1 MTLPAWGP
9 LPVQEQKTR
18 SGMMIST
25 TIETNEC
32 SFSYL
37 RGMRRLPFIIL
48 AFLSLMVS
56 CSRGDRELAAGFL
69 LADSLMEANPDS
81 GLAYLQGLKG
91 QAEKSSKADR
101 YRYQL
106 LLAKAMNKAYA
117 PFTSDS
123 VMKDVA
129 QYYDRHGSPN
139 ERMMAHYLLGCV
151 YRDLDSLPQA
161 LLQYE
166 EAISQADTIS
176 EDCDFKTLGRIYGQ
190 AAEAY
195 YESYMPQN
203 TLEASWNHIRYGL
216 RAKDSVG
223 VISGYDF
230 IADAYSLMGKEDSEI
245 YYHEKASRLY
255 EKHQMLEEAAMSLG
269 ALIETYTKRKDLKN
283 ASRCLHRYERESGLF
298 DGKGNIVPGR
308 EIFYYGKGLYFLN
321 TGAIDSATFY
331 FRKLKNKKQ
340 STFNERRAAVIGLYQ
355 TYQKLGMTDSVAHY
369 ASLKADYAND
379 ILNKNMKTSTSRV
392 SASYKQQQLTTKVKE
407 KESETKN
414 AEHVGYFLIV
424 LALVAIYLVSI
435 KIRKEKKGAK
445 QKEAQYEQE
454 KNSLTNKQRK
464 LQALLVEHEE
474 KSQQIF
480 AQKQEQI
487 NQLLSR
493 VEAISGPAD
502 MAEVERRIRH
512 AAITEKFRQL
522 CHGNQRPSVDDWHE
536 LREMMNK
543 ELPNFYQTV
552 NARTA
557 LQLDEYDICVLVRLR
572 FKPKEIAF
580 LANINSGY
588 VSVIRKRLLL
598 KVFGETGS
606 ASDFDREIQKIYR

>member
-1 MTLPAWGP
+1 
-9 LPVQEQKTR
+9 
-18 SGMMIST
+18 
-25 TIETNEC
+25 
-32 SFSYL
+32 
-37 RGMRRLPFIIL
+37 MRRLLLLVMVFPL
-48 AFLSLMVS
+48 LMVS
-56 CSRGDRELAAGFL
+56 CSRGGKELAAKL
-69 LADSLMEANPDS
+69 HLADSLIEAEPDS
-81 GLAYLQGLKG
+81 GVALLMSLKEE
-91 QAEKSSKADR
+91 AVDASKANR

-106 LLAKAMNKAYA
+106 LLAKAMNKTYR
-117 PFTSDS
+117 PITTDS
-123 VMKDVA
+123 LLREA
-129 QYYDRHGSPN
+129 ASYYDDHGSAN
-139 ERMMAHYLLGCV
+139 QKMMAHYLLGCA
-151 YRDLDSLPQA
+151 YRDMGDLPQA

-166 EAISQADTIS
+166 EAIAKADTAS

-203 TLEASWNHIRYGL
+203 TLEASWNYIRYGL

-245 YYHEKASRLY
+245 CYHEKASRLY

-321 TGAIDSATFY
+321 TGAIDSAMFY
-331 FRKLKNKKQ
+331 FMKLKNKKH
-340 STFNERRAAVIGLYQ
+340 STFNERYAAAIGLSQVYHKLGIFDSA
-355 TYQKLGMTDSVAHY
+355 YYYANLECGYSNRIINNMMEISCSRIKASSDMQKLSRE
-369 ASLKADYAND
+369 AD
-379 ILNKNMKTSTSRV
+379 
-392 SASYKQQQLTTKVKE
+392 E
-407 KESETKN
+407 KELEAERMRMYLLLFAAFIVVVVSLVFFVMRRKKERIRQRYDQYERDN
-414 AEHVGYFLIV
+414 A
-424 LALVAIYLVSI
+424 ALVQAQEELRMLLAES
-435 KIRKEKKGAK
+435 EEEK
-445 QKEAQYEQE
+445 QK
-454 KNSLTNKQRK
+454 
-464 LQALLVEHEE
+464 LV
-474 KSQQIF
+474 K
-480 AQKQEQI
+480 QKQGQI
-487 NQLLSR
+487 NLLLSR

-522 CHGNQRPSVDDWHE
+522 CHGNQKPSVDDWHE
-536 LREMMNK
+536 LRDMMNK

>member
-1 MTLPAWGP
+1 
-9 LPVQEQKTR
+9 
-18 SGMMIST
+18 
-25 TIETNEC
+25 
-32 SFSYL
+32 
-37 RGMRRLPFIIL
+37 MRRLLLL
-48 AFLSLMVS
+48 AMLFPLLMVS
-56 CSRGDRELAAGFL
+56 CSRGGKELAAKL
-69 LADSLMEANPDS
+69 HLADSLIEAEPDS
-81 GLAYLQGLKG
+81 GVALLVSLRE
-91 QAEKSSKADR
+91 QAEDASKANR

-106 LLAKAMNKAYA
+106 LLAKAMNKAYV

-166 EAISQADTIS
+166 EAISQADTTS

-195 YESYMPQN
+195 YDSYMPQN
-203 TLEASWNHIRYGL
+203 TLEASWNYIRYGL

-321 TGAIDSATFY
+321 TGAIDSAMFY
-331 FRKLKNKKQ
+331 FMKLKNKKH
-340 STFNERRAAVIGLYQ
+340 STFNERYAAAIGLSQVYHKLGIFDSA
-355 TYQKLGMTDSVAHY
+355 YYYANLECGYSNRIINNMMEISCSRIKASSDMQKLSRE
-369 ASLKADYAND
+369 AD
-379 ILNKNMKTSTSRV
+379 
-392 SASYKQQQLTTKVKE
+392 E
-407 KESETKN
+407 KELEAERMRMYLLLFAAFIVVVVSLVFFVMRRKKERIRQRYDQYERDN
-414 AEHVGYFLIV
+414 A
-424 LALVAIYLVSI
+424 ALVQAQEELRMLLAES
-435 KIRKEKKGAK
+435 EEEK
-445 QKEAQYEQE
+445 QK
-454 KNSLTNKQRK
+454 
-464 LQALLVEHEE
+464 LV
-474 KSQQIF
+474 K
-480 AQKQEQI
+480 QKQGQI
-487 NQLLSR
+487 NLLLSR

-522 CHGNQRPSVDDWHE
+522 CHGNQKPSVDDWHE
-536 LREMMNK
+536 LRDMMNK

>member
-1 MTLPAWGP
+1 MRCLLLFAMLFP
-9 LPVQEQKTR
+9 L
-18 SGMMIST
+18 
-25 TIETNEC
+25 
-32 SFSYL
+32 
-37 RGMRRLPFIIL
+37 
-48 AFLSLMVS
+48 LMVS
-56 CSRGDRELAAGFL
+56 CSRGGKELAAKL
-69 LADSLMEANPDS
+69 HLADSLIEAEPDS
-81 GLAYLQGLKG
+81 GAALLMSLEEEAAY
-91 QAEKSSKADR
+91 ASRANR

-106 LLAKAMNKAYA
+106 LQAKAMNKTYR
-117 PFTSDS
+117 PITTDS
-123 VMKDVA
+123 VMRKVA
-129 QYYDRHGSPN
+129 DYYDDHGSAN
-139 ERMMAHYLLGCV
+139 DRMEAHYLLGCA
-151 YRDLDSLPQA
+151 YRDMGDLPQA

-166 EAISQADTIS
+166 EAVAKADTAS

-203 TLEASWNHIRYGL
+203 TLEASWNYIRYGL

-245 YYHEKASRLY
+245 CYHEKASRLY

-321 TGAIDSATFY
+321 TGAIDSAMFY
-331 FRKLKNKKQ
+331 FMKLKNKKH
-340 STFNERRAAVIGLYQ
+340 STFNERYAAAIGLSQVYHKLGIFDSA
-355 TYQKLGMTDSVAHY
+355 YYYANLECGYSNRIINNMMEISCSRIKASSDMQKLSRE
-369 ASLKADYAND
+369 AD
-379 ILNKNMKTSTSRV
+379 
-392 SASYKQQQLTTKVKE
+392 E
-407 KESETKN
+407 KELEAERMRMYLLLFAAFIVVVVSLVFFVMRRKKERIRQRYDQYERDN
-414 AEHVGYFLIV
+414 A
-424 LALVAIYLVSI
+424 ALVQAQEELRMLLAES
-435 KIRKEKKGAK
+435 EEEK
-445 QKEAQYEQE
+445 QK
-454 KNSLTNKQRK
+454 
-464 LQALLVEHEE
+464 LV
-474 KSQQIF
+474 K
-480 AQKQEQI
+480 QKQGQI
-487 NQLLSR
+487 NLLLSR

-512 AAITEKFRQL
+512 AAVTEKFRQL
-522 CHGNQRPSVDDWHE
+522 CHGNQKPSVDDWHD
-536 LREMMNK
+536 LRDMMNK

>member
-1 MTLPAWGP
+1 
-9 LPVQEQKTR
+9 
-18 SGMMIST
+18 
-25 TIETNEC
+25 
-32 SFSYL
+32 
-37 RGMRRLPFIIL
+37 MRRLLLLVMVFPL
-48 AFLSLMVS
+48 LMVS
-56 CSRGDRELAAGFL
+56 CSREGKELAAKL
-69 LADSLMEANPDS
+69 HLADSLIEAEPDS
-81 GLAYLQGLKG
+81 GVTLLVSLEEE
-91 QAEKSSKADR
+91 AEDASKANR

-106 LLAKAMNKAYA
+106 LLAKAKNQAYV
-117 PFTSDS
+117 PITTDS
-123 VMKDVA
+123 ILREVA
-129 QYYDRHGSPN
+129 GYYDDHGSAN
-139 ERMMAHYLLGCV
+139 QKMMAHYLLGCA
-151 YRDLDSLPQA
+151 YRDMGDLPQA

-166 EAISQADTIS
+166 EAVAKADTAS

-203 TLEASWNHIRYGL
+203 TLEASWNYIRYGL

-321 TGAIDSATFY
+321 TGAIDSAMFY
-331 FRKLKNKKQ
+331 FMKLKNKKH
-340 STFNERRAAVIGLYQ
+340 STFNERYAAAIGLSQVYHKLGIFDSA
-355 TYQKLGMTDSVAHY
+355 YYYANLECGYSNRIINNMMEISCSRIKASSDMQKLSRE
-369 ASLKADYAND
+369 AD
-379 ILNKNMKTSTSRV
+379 
-392 SASYKQQQLTTKVKE
+392 E
-407 KESETKN
+407 KELEAERMRMYLLLFAAFIVVVVSLVFFVMRRKKERIRQRYDQYERDN
-414 AEHVGYFLIV
+414 A
-424 LALVAIYLVSI
+424 ALVQAQEELRMLLAES
-435 KIRKEKKGAK
+435 EEEK
-445 QKEAQYEQE
+445 QK
-454 KNSLTNKQRK
+454 
-464 LQALLVEHEE
+464 LV
-474 KSQQIF
+474 K
-480 AQKQEQI
+480 QKQGQI
-487 NQLLSR
+487 NLLLSR

-522 CHGNQRPSVDDWHE
+522 CHGNQKPSVDDWHE
-536 LREMMNK
+536 LRDMMNK

>member
-1 MTLPAWGP
+1 MVFP
-9 LPVQEQKTR
+9 L
-18 SGMMIST
+18 
-25 TIETNEC
+25 
-32 SFSYL
+32 
-37 RGMRRLPFIIL
+37 
-48 AFLSLMVS
+48 LMVS
-56 CSRGDRELAAGFL
+56 CSRGGKELAAKL
-69 LADSLMEANPDS
+69 HLADSLIEAEPDS
-81 GLAYLQGLKG
+81 GVALLVSLEEE
-91 QAEKSSKADR
+91 AEDASKANR

-106 LLAKAMNKAYA
+106 LLAKAKNQAYV

-151 YRDLDSLPQA
+151 YRDLDSLPHA

-166 EAISQADTIS
+166 EAISQADTTS

-203 TLEASWNHIRYGL
+203 TLEASWNYIRYGL

-255 EKHQMLEEAAMSLG
+255 EKYQMLEEAAMSLG
-269 ALIETYTKRKDLKN
+269 TLIETYTKRKDLKN

-321 TGAIDSATFY
+321 TGAIDSAMFY
-331 FRKLKNKKQ
+331 FMKLKNKKH
-340 STFNERRAAVIGLYQ
+340 STFNERYAAAIGLSQVYHKLGIFDSA
-355 TYQKLGMTDSVAHY
+355 YYYANLECGYSNRIINNMMEISCSRIKASSDMQKLSRE
-369 ASLKADYAND
+369 AD
-379 ILNKNMKTSTSRV
+379 
-392 SASYKQQQLTTKVKE
+392 E
-407 KESETKN
+407 KELEAERMRMYLLLFAAFIVVVVSLVFFVMRRKKERIRQRYDQYERDN
-414 AEHVGYFLIV
+414 A
-424 LALVAIYLVSI
+424 ALVQAQEELRMLLAES
-435 KIRKEKKGAK
+435 EEEK
-445 QKEAQYEQE
+445 QK
-454 KNSLTNKQRK
+454 
-464 LQALLVEHEE
+464 LV
-474 KSQQIF
+474 K
-480 AQKQEQI
+480 QKQGQI
-487 NQLLSR
+487 NLLLSR

-522 CHGNQRPSVDDWHE
+522 CHGNQKPSVDDWHE
-536 LREMMNK
+536 LRDMMNK

>member
-1 MTLPAWGP
+1 
-9 LPVQEQKTR
+9 
-18 SGMMIST
+18 
-25 TIETNEC
+25 
-32 SFSYL
+32 
-37 RGMRRLPFIIL
+37 MRRLLLFVMVFPL
-48 AFLSLMVS
+48 LMVS
-56 CSRGDRELAAGFL
+56 CSREGKELAAKL
-69 LADSLMEANPDS
+69 HLADSLIEAEPDS
-81 GLAYLQGLKG
+81 GVALLVSLEEE
-91 QAEKSSKADR
+91 AEDASKANR

-106 LLAKAMNKAYA
+106 LLAKAKNQAYV
-117 PFTSDS
+117 PITTDS
-123 VMKDVA
+123 ILREVA
-129 QYYDRHGSPN
+129 GYYDDHGSAN
-139 ERMMAHYLLGCV
+139 QKMMAHYLLGCA
-151 YRDLDSLPQA
+151 YRDMGDLPQA

-166 EAISQADTIS
+166 EAVAKADTAS

-203 TLEASWNHIRYGL
+203 TLEASWNYIRYGL

-245 YYHEKASRLY
+245 CYHEKASRLY

-321 TGAIDSATFY
+321 TGAIDSAMFY
-331 FRKLKNKKQ
+331 FMKLKNKKH
-340 STFNERRAAVIGLYQ
+340 STFNERYAAAIGLSQVYHKLGIFDSA
-355 TYQKLGMTDSVAHY
+355 YYYANLECGYSNRIINNMMEISCSRIKASSDMQKLSRE
-369 ASLKADYAND
+369 AD
-379 ILNKNMKTSTSRV
+379 
-392 SASYKQQQLTTKVKE
+392 E
-407 KESETKN
+407 KELEAERMRMYLLLFAAFIVVVVSLVFFVMRRKKERIRQRYDQYERDN
-414 AEHVGYFLIV
+414 A
-424 LALVAIYLVSI
+424 ALVQAQEELRMLLAES
-435 KIRKEKKGAK
+435 EEEK
-445 QKEAQYEQE
+445 QK
-454 KNSLTNKQRK
+454 
-464 LQALLVEHEE
+464 LV
-474 KSQQIF
+474 K
-480 AQKQEQI
+480 QKQGQI
-487 NQLLSR
+487 NLLLSR

-522 CHGNQRPSVDDWHE
+522 CHGNQKPSVDDWHE
-536 LREMMNK
+536 LRDMMNK

>member
-1 MTLPAWGP
+1 
-9 LPVQEQKTR
+9 
-18 SGMMIST
+18 
-25 TIETNEC
+25 
-32 SFSYL
+32 
-37 RGMRRLPFIIL
+37 MRRLLLLVMVFPL
-48 AFLSLMVS
+48 LMVS
-56 CSRGDRELAAGFL
+56 CSRGGKELAAKL
-69 LADSLMEANPDS
+69 HLADSLIEAEPDS
-81 GLAYLQGLKG
+81 GVALLVSLREQVEDA
-91 QAEKSSKADR
+91 SKANR

-106 LLAKAMNKAYA
+106 LLAKAMNKAYV

-129 QYYDRHGSPN
+129 QYYDHHGSPN
-139 ERMMAHYLLGCV
+139 ERMMAHYLLGCA
-151 YRDLDSLPQA
+151 YRDMGSLPQA

-166 EAISQADTIS
+166 EAISQADTTS

-203 TLEASWNHIRYGL
+203 TLEASWNYIRYGL

-245 YYHEKASRLY
+245 CYHEKASRLY

-321 TGAIDSATFY
+321 TGAIDSAMFY
-331 FRKLKNKKQ
+331 FMKLKNKKH
-340 STFNERRAAVIGLYQ
+340 STFNERYAAAIGLSQVYHKLGIFDSA
-355 TYQKLGMTDSVAHY
+355 YYYANLECGYSNRIINNMMEISCSRIKASSDMQKLSRE
-369 ASLKADYAND
+369 AD
-379 ILNKNMKTSTSRV
+379 
-392 SASYKQQQLTTKVKE
+392 E
-407 KESETKN
+407 KELEAERMRMYLLLFAAFIVVVVSLVFFVMRRKKERIRQRYDQYERDN
-414 AEHVGYFLIV
+414 A
-424 LALVAIYLVSI
+424 ALVQAQEELRMLLAES
-435 KIRKEKKGAK
+435 EEEK
-445 QKEAQYEQE
+445 QK
-454 KNSLTNKQRK
+454 
-464 LQALLVEHEE
+464 LV
-474 KSQQIF
+474 K
-480 AQKQEQI
+480 QKQGQI
-487 NQLLSR
+487 NLLLSR

-522 CHGNQRPSVDDWHE
+522 CHGNQKPSVDDWHE
-536 LREMMNK
+536 LRDMMNK

-598 KVFGETGS
+598 KVFDETGS

>member
-1 MTLPAWGP
+1 MRCLLLFAMLFP
-9 LPVQEQKTR
+9 L
-18 SGMMIST
+18 
-25 TIETNEC
+25 
-32 SFSYL
+32 
-37 RGMRRLPFIIL
+37 
-48 AFLSLMVS
+48 LMVS
-56 CSRGDRELAAGFL
+56 CSRGGKELAAKL
-69 LADSLMEANPDS
+69 HLADSLIEAEPDS
-81 GLAYLQGLKG
+81 GVALLVSLREQVEDA
-91 QAEKSSKADR
+91 SKANR

-106 LLAKAMNKAYA
+106 LLAKAMNKAYV

-139 ERMMAHYLLGCV
+139 ERMMAHYLLGCA
-151 YRDLDSLPQA
+151 YRDMGDLPQA

-166 EAISQADTIS
+166 EAIAKVDTAS

-203 TLEASWNHIRYGL
+203 TLEASWNYIRYGL

-245 YYHEKASRLY
+245 CYHEKASRLY

-321 TGAIDSATFY
+321 TGAIDSAMFY
-331 FRKLKNKKQ
+331 FMKLKNKKH
-340 STFNERRAAVIGLYQ
+340 STFNERYAAAIGLSQVYHKLGIFDSA
-355 TYQKLGMTDSVAHY
+355 YYYANLECGYSNRIINNMMEISCSRIKASSDMQKLSRE
-369 ASLKADYAND
+369 AD
-379 ILNKNMKTSTSRV
+379 
-392 SASYKQQQLTTKVKE
+392 E
-407 KESETKN
+407 KELEAERMRMYLLLFAAFIVVVVSLVFFVMRRKKERIRQRYDQYERDN
-414 AEHVGYFLIV
+414 A
-424 LALVAIYLVSI
+424 ALVQAQEELRMLLAES
-435 KIRKEKKGAK
+435 EEEK
-445 QKEAQYEQE
+445 QK
-454 KNSLTNKQRK
+454 
-464 LQALLVEHEE
+464 LV
-474 KSQQIF
+474 K
-480 AQKQEQI
+480 QKQGQI
-487 NQLLSR
+487 NLLLSR

-522 CHGNQRPSVDDWHE
+522 CHGNQKPSVDDWHE
-536 LREMMNK
+536 LRDMMNK

-572 FKPKEIAF
+572 FKPTEIAF

>member
-1 MTLPAWGP
+1 
-9 LPVQEQKTR
+9 
-18 SGMMIST
+18 
-25 TIETNEC
+25 
-32 SFSYL
+32 
-37 RGMRRLPFIIL
+37 MRRLLLFVMVFPL
-48 AFLSLMVS
+48 LMVS
-56 CSRGDRELAAGFL
+56 CSREGKELAAKL
-69 LADSLMEANPDS
+69 HLADSLIEAEPDS
-81 GLAYLQGLKG
+81 GVALLVSLEEE
-91 QAEKSSKADR
+91 AEDASKANR

-139 ERMMAHYLLGCV
+139 ERMMAHYLLGCA
-151 YRDLDSLPQA
+151 YRDMDSLPQA

-166 EAISQADTIS
+166 TAISRADTTS

-203 TLEASWNHIRYGL
+203 TLEASWNYIRYGL

-245 YYHEKASRLY
+245 CYHEKASRLY

-321 TGAIDSATFY
+321 TGAIDSAMFY
-331 FRKLKNKKQ
+331 FMKLKNKKH
-340 STFNERRAAVIGLYQ
+340 STFNERYAAAIGLSQVYHKLGIFDSA
-355 TYQKLGMTDSVAHY
+355 YYYANLECGYSNRIINNMMEISCSRIKASSDMQKLSRE
-369 ASLKADYAND
+369 AD
-379 ILNKNMKTSTSRV
+379 
-392 SASYKQQQLTTKVKE
+392 E
-407 KESETKN
+407 KELEAERMRMYLLLFAAFIVVVVSLVFFVMRRKKERIRQRYDQYERDN
-414 AEHVGYFLIV
+414 A
-424 LALVAIYLVSI
+424 ALVQAQEELRMLLAES
-435 KIRKEKKGAK
+435 EEEK
-445 QKEAQYEQE
+445 QK
-454 KNSLTNKQRK
+454 
-464 LQALLVEHEE
+464 LV
-474 KSQQIF
+474 K
-480 AQKQEQI
+480 QKQGQI
-487 NQLLSR
+487 NLLLSR

-522 CHGNQRPSVDDWHE
+522 CHGNQKPSVDDWHE
-536 LREMMNK
+536 LRDMMNK

-572 FKPKEIAF
+572 FKPTEIAF

>member
-1 MTLPAWGP
+1 
-9 LPVQEQKTR
+9 
-18 SGMMIST
+18 
-25 TIETNEC
+25 
-32 SFSYL
+32 
-37 RGMRRLPFIIL
+37 MRRLLLLVMVFPL
-48 AFLSLMVS
+48 LMLS
-56 CSRGDRELAAGFL
+56 CSRGGKELAAKL
-69 LADSLMEANPDS
+69 HLADSLIEAEPDS
-81 GLAYLQGLKG
+81 GVALLVSLREQVEDA
-91 QAEKSSKADR
+91 SKANR

-106 LLAKAMNKAYA
+106 LLAKAMNKAYV

-129 QYYDRHGSPN
+129 QYYDHHGSPN
-139 ERMMAHYLLGCV
+139 ERMMAHYLLGCA
-151 YRDLDSLPQA
+151 YRDMGSLPQA

-166 EAISQADTIS
+166 EAISQADTTS

-203 TLEASWNHIRYGL
+203 TLEASWNYIRYGL

-245 YYHEKASRLY
+245 CYHEKASRLY

-321 TGAIDSATFY
+321 TGAIDSAMFY
-331 FRKLKNKKQ
+331 FMKLKNKKH
-340 STFNERRAAVIGLYQ
+340 STFNERYAAAIGLSQVYHKLGIFDSA
-355 TYQKLGMTDSVAHY
+355 YYYANLECGYSNRIINNMMEISCSRIKASSDMQKLSRE
-369 ASLKADYAND
+369 AD
-379 ILNKNMKTSTSRV
+379 
-392 SASYKQQQLTTKVKE
+392 E
-407 KESETKN
+407 KELEAERMRMYLLLFAAFIVVVVSLVFFVMRRKKERIRQRYDQYERDN
-414 AEHVGYFLIV
+414 A
-424 LALVAIYLVSI
+424 ALVQAQEELRMLLAES
-435 KIRKEKKGAK
+435 EEEK
-445 QKEAQYEQE
+445 QK
-454 KNSLTNKQRK
+454 
-464 LQALLVEHEE
+464 LV
-474 KSQQIF
+474 K
-480 AQKQEQI
+480 QKQGQI
-487 NQLLSR
+487 NLLLSR

-522 CHGNQRPSVDDWHE
+522 CHGNQKPSVDDWHE
-536 LREMMNK
+536 LRDMMNK

>member
-1 MTLPAWGP
+1 MRCLLLFVMVFP
-9 LPVQEQKTR
+9 L
-18 SGMMIST
+18 
-25 TIETNEC
+25 
-32 SFSYL
+32 
-37 RGMRRLPFIIL
+37 
-48 AFLSLMVS
+48 LMVS
-56 CSRGDRELAAGFL
+56 CSREGKELAAKL
-69 LADSLMEANPDS
+69 HLADSLIEAEPDS
-81 GLAYLQGLKG
+81 GLALLVSLGEE
-91 QAEKSSKADR
+91 AEDASKANR

-106 LLAKAMNKAYA
+106 LLAKAMNKAYV

-161 LLQYE
+161 LLEYE
-166 EAISQADTIS
+166 TAISQADTTKA
-176 EDCDFKTLGRIYGQ
+176 DCDFLTLSRVYGQ
-190 AAEAY
+190 ATEAY

-203 TLEASWNHIRYGL
+203 TLEAAWNYIRYGL

-245 YYHEKASRLY
+245 CYHEKASRLY

-321 TGAIDSATFY
+321 TGAIDSAMFY
-331 FRKLKNKKQ
+331 FMKLKNKKH
-340 STFNERRAAVIGLYQ
+340 STFNERYAAAIGLSQVYHKLGIFDSA
-355 TYQKLGMTDSVAHY
+355 YYYANLECGYSNRIINNMMEISCSRIKASSDMQKLSRE
-369 ASLKADYAND
+369 AD
-379 ILNKNMKTSTSRV
+379 
-392 SASYKQQQLTTKVKE
+392 E
-407 KESETKN
+407 KELEAERMRMYLLLFAAFIVVVVSLVFFVMRRKKERIRQRYDQYERDN
-414 AEHVGYFLIV
+414 A
-424 LALVAIYLVSI
+424 ALVQAQEELRMLLAES
-435 KIRKEKKGAK
+435 EEEK
-445 QKEAQYEQE
+445 QK
-454 KNSLTNKQRK
+454 
-464 LQALLVEHEE
+464 LV
-474 KSQQIF
+474 K
-480 AQKQEQI
+480 QKQGQI
-487 NQLLSR
+487 NLLLSR

-522 CHGNQRPSVDDWHE
+522 CHGNQKPSVDDWHE
-536 LREMMNK
+536 LRDMMNK

-572 FKPKEIAF
+572 FKPTEIAF

>member
-1 MTLPAWGP
+1 
-9 LPVQEQKTR
+9 
-18 SGMMIST
+18 
-25 TIETNEC
+25 
-32 SFSYL
+32 
-37 RGMRRLPFIIL
+37 MRRLLLLVMVFPL
-48 AFLSLMVS
+48 LMLS
-56 CSRGDRELAAGFL
+56 CSRGGKELAAKL
-69 LADSLMEANPDS
+69 HLADSLIEAEPDS
-81 GLAYLQGLKG
+81 GAALLMSLEEEA
-91 QAEKSSKADR
+91 ADASRANR

-106 LLAKAMNKAYA
+106 LLAKAMNKTYR
-117 PFTSDS
+117 PITTDS
-123 VMKDVA
+123 VMREVA
-129 QYYDRHGSPN
+129 DYYDDHGSAN
-139 ERMMAHYLLGCV
+139 DRMEAHYLLGCA
-151 YRDLDSLPQA
+151 YRDMGDLPQA

-166 EAISQADTIS
+166 EAISQADTTS

-203 TLEASWNHIRYGL
+203 TLEASWNYIRYGL

-321 TGAIDSATFY
+321 TGAIDSAMFY
-331 FRKLKNKKQ
+331 FMKLKNKKH
-340 STFNERRAAVIGLYQ
+340 STFNERYAAAIGLSQVYHKLGIFDSA
-355 TYQKLGMTDSVAHY
+355 YYYANLECGYSNRIINNMMEISCSRIKASSDMQKLSRE
-369 ASLKADYAND
+369 AD
-379 ILNKNMKTSTSRV
+379 
-392 SASYKQQQLTTKVKE
+392 E
-407 KESETKN
+407 KELEAERMRMYLLLFAAFIVVVVSLVFFVMRRKKERIRQRYDQYERDN
-414 AEHVGYFLIV
+414 A
-424 LALVAIYLVSI
+424 ALVQAQEELRMLLAES
-435 KIRKEKKGAK
+435 EEEK
-445 QKEAQYEQE
+445 QK
-454 KNSLTNKQRK
+454 
-464 LQALLVEHEE
+464 LV
-474 KSQQIF
+474 K
-480 AQKQEQI
+480 QKQGQI
-487 NQLLSR
+487 NLLLSR

-522 CHGNQRPSVDDWHE
+522 CHGNQKPSVDDWHE
-536 LREMMNK
+536 LRDMMNK

>member
-1 MTLPAWGP
+1 MKRLLLFVMVFP
-9 LPVQEQKTR
+9 L
-18 SGMMIST
+18 
-25 TIETNEC
+25 
-32 SFSYL
+32 
-37 RGMRRLPFIIL
+37 
-48 AFLSLMVS
+48 LMVS
-56 CSRGDRELAAGFL
+56 CSRGGKELAAKL
-69 LADSLMEANPDS
+69 HLADSLIEAEPDS
-81 GLAYLQGLKG
+81 GVALLVSLREQVEDA
-91 QAEKSSKADR
+91 SKANR

-106 LLAKAMNKAYA
+106 LLAKAMNKAYV

-151 YRDLDSLPQA
+151 YRDLDSLPHA
-161 LLQYE
+161 LLEYE
-166 EAISQADTIS
+166 TAISQADTTK
-176 EDCDFKTLGRIYGQ
+176 EDCDFLTLSRVYGQ
-190 AAEAY
+190 ATEAY

-203 TLEASWNHIRYGL
+203 TLEAAWNYIRYGL
-216 RAKDSVG
+216 RAKDSVA

-255 EKHQMLEEAAMSLG
+255 EKYQMLEEAAMSLG
-269 ALIETYTKRKDLKN
+269 TLIETYTKRKDLKN

-321 TGAIDSATFY
+321 TGAIDSAMFY
-331 FRKLKNKKQ
+331 FMKLKNKKH
-340 STFNERRAAVIGLYQ
+340 STFNERYAAAIGLSQVYHKLGIFDSA
-355 TYQKLGMTDSVAHY
+355 YYYANLECGYSNRIINNMMEISCSRIKASSDMQKLSRE
-369 ASLKADYAND
+369 AD
-379 ILNKNMKTSTSRV
+379 
-392 SASYKQQQLTTKVKE
+392 E
-407 KESETKN
+407 KELEAERMRMYLLLFAAFIVVVVSLVFFVMRRKKERIRQRYDQYERDN
-414 AEHVGYFLIV
+414 A
-424 LALVAIYLVSI
+424 ALVQAQEELRMLLAES
-435 KIRKEKKGAK
+435 EEEK
-445 QKEAQYEQE
+445 QK
-454 KNSLTNKQRK
+454 
-464 LQALLVEHEE
+464 LV
-474 KSQQIF
+474 K
-480 AQKQEQI
+480 QKQGQI
-487 NQLLSR
+487 NLLLSR

-522 CHGNQRPSVDDWHE
+522 CHGNQKPSVDDWHE
-536 LREMMNK
+536 LRDMMNK

>member
-1 MTLPAWGP
+1 
-9 LPVQEQKTR
+9 
-18 SGMMIST
+18 
-25 TIETNEC
+25 
-32 SFSYL
+32 
-37 RGMRRLPFIIL
+37 MRRLPFIIL

-81 GLAYLQGLKG
+81 GLAYLRGLEG
-91 QAEKSSKADR
+91 QAEKGSKAYR

-129 QYYDRHGSPN
+129 QYYDCHGSPN

-166 EAISQADTIS
+166 EAISQADTTS

-190 AAEAY
+190 EMDLY
-195 YESYMPQN
+195 SEMYMPQN
-203 TLEASWNHIRYGL
+203 ILEAARNYIKYGL
-216 RAKDSVG
+216 RAKDS
-223 VISGYDF
+223 ISSITGYDY
-230 IADAYSLMGKEDSEI
+230 IADAYDIMGKEDSEI
-245 YYHEKASRLY
+245 YFREKACELY
-255 EKHQMLEEAAMSLG
+255 EKAGKPTSAAM
-269 ALIETYTKRKDLKN
+269 ALEGLIDDYTHRNDTLN
-283 ASRCLHRYERESGLF
+283 ALRCIRSYEIQSGLF
-298 DGKGNIVPGR
+298 DEKGNIESGR
-308 EIFYYGKGLYFLN
+308 EIFYYDKGMYYQK
-321 TGAIDSATFY
+321 TGAADSALVY
-331 FRKLKNKKQ
+331 FTKLKNAEQ
-340 STFNERRAAVIGLYQ
+340 ADINEKSAAALGLAGTYHKLGNPDSAYYYASMRCGYSDLILRKVMAAACSNVTASHVQRELSAQASERKLEAERLKVSLLLTIGFFFLLGLVAYTIIKRKRERTRQ
-355 TYQKLGMTDSVAHY
+355 RNDQYERDNAALAQAQEELRVLLAESEEEKQKLV
-369 ASLKADYAND
+369 
-379 ILNKNMKTSTSRV
+379 
-392 SASYKQQQLTTKVKE
+392 
-407 KESETKN
+407 
-414 AEHVGYFLIV
+414 
-424 LALVAIYLVSI
+424 
-435 KIRKEKKGAK
+435 
-445 QKEAQYEQE
+445 
-454 KNSLTNKQRK
+454 
-464 LQALLVEHEE
+464 
-474 KSQQIF
+474 
-480 AQKQEQI
+480 AQKQGQI

>member
-1 MTLPAWGP
+1 
-9 LPVQEQKTR
+9 
-18 SGMMIST
+18 
-25 TIETNEC
+25 
-32 SFSYL
+32 
-37 RGMRRLPFIIL
+37 
-48 AFLSLMVS
+48 MVS
-56 CSRGDRELAAGFL
+56 CSRGGKELAAKL
-69 LADSLMEANPDS
+69 HLADSLIEAEPDS
-81 GLAYLQGLKG
+81 GVALLVSLEEE
-91 QAEKSSKADR
+91 AEDASKANR

-106 LLAKAMNKAYA
+106 LLAKAKNQAYV

-151 YRDLDSLPQA
+151 YRDLDSLPHA

-166 EAISQADTIS
+166 EAISQADTTS

-203 TLEASWNHIRYGL
+203 TLEASWNYIRYGL

-255 EKHQMLEEAAMSLG
+255 EKYQMLEEAAMSLG
-269 ALIETYTKRKDLKN
+269 TLIETYTKRKDLKN

-321 TGAIDSATFY
+321 TGAIDSAMFY
-331 FRKLKNKKQ
+331 FMKLKNKKH
-340 STFNERRAAVIGLYQ
+340 STFNERYAAAIGLSQVYHKLGIFDSA
-355 TYQKLGMTDSVAHY
+355 YYYANLECGYSNRIINNMMEISCSRIKASSDMQKLSRE
-369 ASLKADYAND
+369 AD
-379 ILNKNMKTSTSRV
+379 
-392 SASYKQQQLTTKVKE
+392 E
-407 KESETKN
+407 KELEAERMRMYLLLFAAFIVVVVSLVFFVMRRKKERIRQRYDQYERDN
-414 AEHVGYFLIV
+414 A
-424 LALVAIYLVSI
+424 ALVQAQEELRMLLAES
-435 KIRKEKKGAK
+435 EEEK
-445 QKEAQYEQE
+445 QK
-454 KNSLTNKQRK
+454 
-464 LQALLVEHEE
+464 LV
-474 KSQQIF
+474 K
-480 AQKQEQI
+480 QKQGQI
-487 NQLLSR
+487 NLLLSR

-522 CHGNQRPSVDDWHE
+522 CHGNQKPSVDDWHE
-536 LREMMNK
+536 LRDMMNK

>member
-1 MTLPAWGP
+1 
-9 LPVQEQKTR
+9 
-18 SGMMIST
+18 
-25 TIETNEC
+25 
-32 SFSYL
+32 
-37 RGMRRLPFIIL
+37 MRRLLLFVMVFPL
-48 AFLSLMVS
+48 LMVS
-56 CSRGDRELAAGFL
+56 CSREGKELAAKL
-69 LADSLMEANPDS
+69 HLADSLIEAEPDS
-81 GLAYLQGLKG
+81 GVALLVSLEEE
-91 QAEKSSKADR
+91 AEDASKANR

-106 LLAKAMNKAYA
+106 LLAKAMNKAYV

-161 LLQYE
+161 LLEYE
-166 EAISQADTIS
+166 TAISQADTTKA
-176 EDCDFKTLGRIYGQ
+176 DCDFLTLSRVYGQ
-190 AAEAY
+190 ATEAY

-203 TLEASWNHIRYGL
+203 TLEAAWNYIRYGL

-245 YYHEKASRLY
+245 CYHEKASRLY

-321 TGAIDSATFY
+321 TGAIDSAMFY
-331 FRKLKNKKQ
+331 FMKLKNKKH
-340 STFNERRAAVIGLYQ
+340 STFNERYAAAIGLSQVYHKLGIFDSA
-355 TYQKLGMTDSVAHY
+355 YYYANLECGYSNRIINNMMEISCSRIKASSDMQKLSRE
-369 ASLKADYAND
+369 AD
-379 ILNKNMKTSTSRV
+379 
-392 SASYKQQQLTTKVKE
+392 E
-407 KESETKN
+407 KELEAERMRMYLLLFAAFIVVVVSLVFFVMRRKKERIRQRYDQYERDN
-414 AEHVGYFLIV
+414 A
-424 LALVAIYLVSI
+424 ALVQAQEELRMLLAES
-435 KIRKEKKGAK
+435 EEEK
-445 QKEAQYEQE
+445 QK
-454 KNSLTNKQRK
+454 
-464 LQALLVEHEE
+464 LV
-474 KSQQIF
+474 K
-480 AQKQEQI
+480 QKQGQI
-487 NQLLSR
+487 NLLLSR

-522 CHGNQRPSVDDWHE
+522 CHGNQKPSVDDWHE
-536 LREMMNK
+536 LRDMMNK

-572 FKPKEIAF
+572 FKPTEIAF

-606 ASDFDREIQKIYR
+606 ASDFDWEIQKIYR

>member
-1 MTLPAWGP
+1 
-9 LPVQEQKTR
+9 
-18 SGMMIST
+18 
-25 TIETNEC
+25 
-32 SFSYL
+32 
-37 RGMRRLPFIIL
+37 MRRLLLFAMLFPL
-48 AFLSLMVS
+48 LMVS
-56 CSRGDRELAAGFL
+56 CSRGGKELAAKL
-69 LADSLMEANPDS
+69 HLADSLIEAEPDS
-81 GLAYLQGLKG
+81 GVALLVSLRE
-91 QAEKSSKADR
+91 QAEDASKANR

-106 LLAKAMNKAYA
+106 LLAKAKNQAYV

-151 YRDLDSLPQA
+151 YRDLDSLPHA

-166 EAISQADTIS
+166 EAISQADTTS

-203 TLEASWNHIRYGL
+203 TLEASWNYIRYGL

-255 EKHQMLEEAAMSLG
+255 EKYQMLEEAAMSLG
-269 ALIETYTKRKDLKN
+269 TLIETYTKRKDLKN

-321 TGAIDSATFY
+321 TGAIDSAMFY
-331 FRKLKNKKQ
+331 FMKLKNKKH
-340 STFNERRAAVIGLYQ
+340 STFNERYAAAIGLSQVYHKLGIFDSA
-355 TYQKLGMTDSVAHY
+355 YYYANLECGYSNRIINNMMEISCSRIKASSDMQKLSRE
-369 ASLKADYAND
+369 AD
-379 ILNKNMKTSTSRV
+379 
-392 SASYKQQQLTTKVKE
+392 E
-407 KESETKN
+407 KELEAERMRMYLLLFAAFIVVVVSLVFFVMRRKKERIRQRYDQYERDN
-414 AEHVGYFLIV
+414 A
-424 LALVAIYLVSI
+424 ALVQAQEELRMLLAES
-435 KIRKEKKGAK
+435 EEEK
-445 QKEAQYEQE
+445 QK
-454 KNSLTNKQRK
+454 
-464 LQALLVEHEE
+464 LV
-474 KSQQIF
+474 K
-480 AQKQEQI
+480 QKQGQI
-487 NQLLSR
+487 NLLLSR

-522 CHGNQRPSVDDWHE
+522 CHGNQKPSVDDWHE
-536 LREMMNK
+536 LRDMMNK

>member
-1 MTLPAWGP
+1 
-9 LPVQEQKTR
+9 
-18 SGMMIST
+18 
-25 TIETNEC
+25 
-32 SFSYL
+32 
-37 RGMRRLPFIIL
+37 MRRLLLLVMVFPL
-48 AFLSLMVS
+48 LMVS
-56 CSRGDRELAAGFL
+56 CSRGGKELAAKL
-69 LADSLMEANPDS
+69 HLADSLIEAEPDS
-81 GLAYLQGLKG
+81 GVALLVSLREQVEDA
-91 QAEKSSKADR
+91 SKANR

-106 LLAKAMNKAYA
+106 LLAKAMNKTYV

-161 LLQYE
+161 LLEYE
-166 EAISQADTIS
+166 TAISQADTTKA
-176 EDCDFKTLGRIYGQ
+176 DCDFLTLSRVYGQ
-190 AAEAY
+190 ATEAY

-203 TLEASWNHIRYGL
+203 TLEAAWNYIRYGL

-245 YYHEKASRLY
+245 CYHEKASRLY

-321 TGAIDSATFY
+321 TGAIDSAMFY
-331 FRKLKNKKQ
+331 FMKLKNKKH
-340 STFNERRAAVIGLYQ
+340 STFNERYAAAIGLSQVYHKLGIFDSA
-355 TYQKLGMTDSVAHY
+355 YYYANLECGYSNRIINNMMEISCSRIKASSDMQKLSRE
-369 ASLKADYAND
+369 AD
-379 ILNKNMKTSTSRV
+379 
-392 SASYKQQQLTTKVKE
+392 E
-407 KESETKN
+407 KELEAERMRMYLLLFAAFIVVVVSLVFFVMRRKKERIRQRYDQYERDN
-414 AEHVGYFLIV
+414 A
-424 LALVAIYLVSI
+424 ALVQAQEELRMLLAES
-435 KIRKEKKGAK
+435 EEEK
-445 QKEAQYEQE
+445 QK
-454 KNSLTNKQRK
+454 
-464 LQALLVEHEE
+464 LV
-474 KSQQIF
+474 K
-480 AQKQEQI
+480 QKQGQI
-487 NQLLSR
+487 NLLLSR

-522 CHGNQRPSVDDWHE
+522 CHGNQKPSVDDWHE
-536 LREMMNK
+536 LRDMMNK

-572 FKPKEIAF
+572 FKPTEIAF

>member
-1 MTLPAWGP
+1 
-9 LPVQEQKTR
+9 
-18 SGMMIST
+18 
-25 TIETNEC
+25 
-32 SFSYL
+32 
-37 RGMRRLPFIIL
+37 MRRLLLFVMVFPL
-48 AFLSLMVS
+48 LMVS
-56 CSRGDRELAAGFL
+56 CSREGKELAAKL
-69 LADSLMEANPDS
+69 HLADSLIEAEPDS
-81 GLAYLQGLKG
+81 GVALLVSLREQVEDA
-91 QAEKSSKADR
+91 SKANR

-139 ERMMAHYLLGCV
+139 ERMMAHYLLGCA
-151 YRDLDSLPQA
+151 YRDMDSLPQA

-166 EAISQADTIS
+166 TAISRADTTKA
-176 EDCDFKTLGRIYGQ
+176 DCDFLTLSRVYGQ

-203 TLEASWNHIRYGL
+203 TLEASWNYIRYGL

-245 YYHEKASRLY
+245 CYHEKASRLY

-321 TGAIDSATFY
+321 TGAIDSAMFY
-331 FRKLKNKKQ
+331 FMKLKNKKH
-340 STFNERRAAVIGLYQ
+340 STFNERYAAAIGLSQVYHKLGIFDSA
-355 TYQKLGMTDSVAHY
+355 YYYANLECGYSNRIINNMMEISCSRIKASSDMQKLSRE
-369 ASLKADYAND
+369 AD
-379 ILNKNMKTSTSRV
+379 
-392 SASYKQQQLTTKVKE
+392 E
-407 KESETKN
+407 KELEAERMRMYLLLFAAFIVVVVSLVFFVMRRKKERIRQRYDQYERDN
-414 AEHVGYFLIV
+414 A
-424 LALVAIYLVSI
+424 ALVQAQEELRMLLAES
-435 KIRKEKKGAK
+435 EEEK
-445 QKEAQYEQE
+445 QK
-454 KNSLTNKQRK
+454 
-464 LQALLVEHEE
+464 LV
-474 KSQQIF
+474 K
-480 AQKQEQI
+480 QKQGQI
-487 NQLLSR
+487 NLLLSR

-522 CHGNQRPSVDDWHE
+522 CHGNQKPSVDDWHE
-536 LREMMNK
+536 LRDMMNK

>member
-1 MTLPAWGP
+1 
-9 LPVQEQKTR
+9 
-18 SGMMIST
+18 
-25 TIETNEC
+25 
-32 SFSYL
+32 
-37 RGMRRLPFIIL
+37 MRRLLLLVMVFPL
-48 AFLSLMVS
+48 LMVS
-56 CSRGDRELAAGFL
+56 CSRGGKELAAKL
-69 LADSLMEANPDS
+69 HLADSLIEAEPDS
-81 GLAYLQGLKG
+81 GVALLVSLREQVEDA
-91 QAEKSSKADR
+91 SKANR

-106 LLAKAMNKAYA
+106 LLAKAMNKTYR
-117 PFTSDS
+117 PITTDS
-123 VMKDVA
+123 VMREVA
-129 QYYDRHGSPN
+129 DYYDDHGSAN
-139 ERMMAHYLLGCV
+139 DRMEAHYLLGCA
-151 YRDLDSLPQA
+151 YRDMGDLPQA

-166 EAISQADTIS
+166 EAISEADTTS

-203 TLEASWNHIRYGL
+203 TLEASWNYIRYGL

-245 YYHEKASRLY
+245 CYHEKASRLY

-321 TGAIDSATFY
+321 TGAIDSAMFY
-331 FRKLKNKKQ
+331 FMKLKNKKH
-340 STFNERRAAVIGLYQ
+340 STFNERYAAAIGLSQVYHKLGIFDSA
-355 TYQKLGMTDSVAHY
+355 YYYANLECGYSNRIINNMMEISCSRIKASSDMQKLSRE
-369 ASLKADYAND
+369 AD
-379 ILNKNMKTSTSRV
+379 
-392 SASYKQQQLTTKVKE
+392 E
-407 KESETKN
+407 KELEAERMRMYLLLFAAFIVVVVSLVFFVMRRKKERIRQRYDQYERDN
-414 AEHVGYFLIV
+414 A
-424 LALVAIYLVSI
+424 ALVQAQEELRMLLAES
-435 KIRKEKKGAK
+435 EEEK
-445 QKEAQYEQE
+445 QK
-454 KNSLTNKQRK
+454 
-464 LQALLVEHEE
+464 LV
-474 KSQQIF
+474 K
-480 AQKQEQI
+480 QKQGQI
-487 NQLLSR
+487 NLLLSR

-522 CHGNQRPSVDDWHE
+522 CHGNQKPSVDDWHE
-536 LREMMNK
+536 LRDMMNK

>member
-1 MTLPAWGP
+1 M
-9 LPVQEQKTR
+9 
-18 SGMMIST
+18 
-25 TIETNEC
+25 
-32 SFSYL
+32 
-37 RGMRRLPFIIL
+37 
-48 AFLSLMVS
+48 
-56 CSRGDRELAAGFL
+56 
-69 LADSLMEANPDS
+69 ADSLIEAEPDS
-81 GLAYLQGLKG
+81 GVALLVSLEEE
-91 QAEKSSKADR
+91 AEDASKANR

-106 LLAKAMNKAYA
+106 LLAKAMNKAYV

-161 LLQYE
+161 LLEYE
-166 EAISQADTIS
+166 TAISQADTTKA
-176 EDCDFKTLGRIYGQ
+176 DCDFLTLSRVYGQ
-190 AAEAY
+190 ATEAY

-203 TLEASWNHIRYGL
+203 TLEAAWNYIRYGL

-245 YYHEKASRLY
+245 CYHEKASRLY

-298 DGKGNIVPGR
+298 GGKGNIVPGR

-321 TGAIDSATFY
+321 TGAIDSAMFY
-331 FRKLKNKKQ
+331 FMKLKNKKH
-340 STFNERRAAVIGLYQ
+340 STFNERYAAAIGLSQVYHKLGIFDSA
-355 TYQKLGMTDSVAHY
+355 YYYANLECGYSNRIINNMMEISCSRIKASSDMQKLSRE
-369 ASLKADYAND
+369 AD
-379 ILNKNMKTSTSRV
+379 
-392 SASYKQQQLTTKVKE
+392 E
-407 KESETKN
+407 KELEAERMRMYLLLFAAFIVVVVSLVFFRHEKKKERIRQRYDQYERDN
-414 AEHVGYFLIV
+414 A
-424 LALVAIYLVSI
+424 ALVQAQEELRMLLAES
-435 KIRKEKKGAK
+435 EEEK
-445 QKEAQYEQE
+445 QK
-454 KNSLTNKQRK
+454 
-464 LQALLVEHEE
+464 LV
-474 KSQQIF
+474 K
-480 AQKQEQI
+480 QKQGQI
-487 NQLLSR
+487 NLLLSR

-522 CHGNQRPSVDDWHE
+522 CHGNQKPSVDDWHE
-536 LREMMNK
+536 LRDMMNK

-572 FKPKEIAF
+572 FKPTEIAF

>member
-1 MTLPAWGP
+1 
-9 LPVQEQKTR
+9 
-18 SGMMIST
+18 
-25 TIETNEC
+25 
-32 SFSYL
+32 
-37 RGMRRLPFIIL
+37 MRRLLLFVMVFPL
-48 AFLSLMVS
+48 LMVS
-56 CSRGDRELAAGFL
+56 CSREGKELAAKL
-69 LADSLMEANPDS
+69 HLADSLIEAEPDS
-81 GLAYLQGLKG
+81 GVTLLVSLEEE
-91 QAEKSSKADR
+91 AEDASKANR

-106 LLAKAMNKAYA
+106 LLAKAKNQAYV
-117 PFTSDS
+117 PITTDS
-123 VMKDVA
+123 VMRKVA
-129 QYYDRHGSPN
+129 GYYDDHGSAN
-139 ERMMAHYLLGCV
+139 DRMEAHYLLGCA
-151 YRDLDSLPQA
+151 YRDMGDLPQA

-166 EAISQADTIS
+166 EAIAKADTAS

-203 TLEASWNHIRYGL
+203 TLEASWNYIRYGL
-216 RAKDSVG
+216 RVKDSVG

-245 YYHEKASRLY
+245 CYHEKASRLY

-321 TGAIDSATFY
+321 TGAIDSAMFY
-331 FRKLKNKKQ
+331 FMKLKNKKH
-340 STFNERRAAVIGLYQ
+340 STFNERYAAAIGLSQVYHKLGIFDSA
-355 TYQKLGMTDSVAHY
+355 YYYANLECGYSNRIINNMMEISCSRIKASSDMQKLSRE
-369 ASLKADYAND
+369 AD
-379 ILNKNMKTSTSRV
+379 
-392 SASYKQQQLTTKVKE
+392 E
-407 KESETKN
+407 KELEAERMRMYLLLFAAFIVVVVSLVFFVMRRKKERIRQRYDQYERDN
-414 AEHVGYFLIV
+414 A
-424 LALVAIYLVSI
+424 ALVQAQEELRMLLAES
-435 KIRKEKKGAK
+435 EEEK
-445 QKEAQYEQE
+445 QK
-454 KNSLTNKQRK
+454 
-464 LQALLVEHEE
+464 LV
-474 KSQQIF
+474 K
-480 AQKQEQI
+480 QKQGQI
-487 NQLLSR
+487 NLLLSR

-522 CHGNQRPSVDDWHE
+522 CHGNQKPSVDDWHE
-536 LREMMNK
+536 LRDMMNK

>member
-1 MTLPAWGP
+1 
-9 LPVQEQKTR
+9 
-18 SGMMIST
+18 
-25 TIETNEC
+25 
-32 SFSYL
+32 
-37 RGMRRLPFIIL
+37 MRRLLLFVMVFPL
-48 AFLSLMVS
+48 LMVS
-56 CSRGDRELAAGFL
+56 CSRGRKELAAKL
-69 LADSLMEANPDS
+69 HLADSLIEAEPDS
-81 GLAYLQGLKG
+81 GVALLVSLREQVEDA
-91 QAEKSSKADR
+91 SKANR

-106 LLAKAMNKAYA
+106 LLAKAMNKTYR
-117 PFTSDS
+117 PITTDS
-123 VMKDVA
+123 VMRKVA
-129 QYYDRHGSPN
+129 DYYDDHGSAN
-139 ERMMAHYLLGCV
+139 DRMEAHYLLGCA
-151 YRDLDSLPQA
+151 YRDMGDLPQA

-166 EAISQADTIS
+166 EAISRADTTS

-203 TLEASWNHIRYGL
+203 TLEASWNYIRYGL

-321 TGAIDSATFY
+321 TGAIDSAMFY
-331 FRKLKNKKQ
+331 FMKLKNKKH
-340 STFNERRAAVIGLYQ
+340 STFNERYAAAIGLSQVYHKLGIFDSA
-355 TYQKLGMTDSVAHY
+355 YYYANLECGYSNRIINNMMEISCSRIKASSDMQKLSRE
-369 ASLKADYAND
+369 AD
-379 ILNKNMKTSTSRV
+379 
-392 SASYKQQQLTTKVKE
+392 E
-407 KESETKN
+407 KELEAERMRMYLLLFAAFIVVVVSLVFFVMRRKKERIRQRYDQYERDN
-414 AEHVGYFLIV
+414 A
-424 LALVAIYLVSI
+424 ALVQAQEELRMLLAES
-435 KIRKEKKGAK
+435 EEEK
-445 QKEAQYEQE
+445 QK
-454 KNSLTNKQRK
+454 
-464 LQALLVEHEE
+464 LV
-474 KSQQIF
+474 K
-480 AQKQEQI
+480 QKQGQI
-487 NQLLSR
+487 NLLLSR

-512 AAITEKFRQL
+512 AAITERFRQL
-522 CHGNQRPSVDDWHE
+522 CQGNRQPGVDDWHE
-536 LREMMNK
+536 LREMLNK
-543 ELPNFYQTV
+543 EIPGFHQAV

-557 LQLDEYDICVLVRLR
+557 LHPDEYDVCVLVRLR
-572 FKPKEIAF
+572 FKPKEIAL

>member
-1 MTLPAWGP
+1 
-9 LPVQEQKTR
+9 
-18 SGMMIST
+18 
-25 TIETNEC
+25 
-32 SFSYL
+32 
-37 RGMRRLPFIIL
+37 MRRLLLLVMVFPL
-48 AFLSLMVS
+48 LMLS
-56 CSRGDRELAAGFL
+56 CSRGGKELAAKL
-69 LADSLMEANPDS
+69 HLADSLIEAEPDS
-81 GLAYLQGLKG
+81 GAALLMSLEEEA
-91 QAEKSSKADR
+91 ADASRANR

-106 LLAKAMNKAYA
+106 LLAKAMNKTYR
-117 PFTSDS
+117 PITTDS
-123 VMKDVA
+123 VMRKVA
-129 QYYDRHGSPN
+129 DYYDDHGSAN
-139 ERMMAHYLLGCV
+139 DRMEAHYLLGCA
-151 YRDLDSLPQA
+151 YRDMGDLPQA

-166 EAISQADTIS
+166 EAISQADTTS

-203 TLEASWNHIRYGL
+203 TLEASWNYIRYGL

-321 TGAIDSATFY
+321 TGAIDSAMFY
-331 FRKLKNKKQ
+331 FMKLKNKKH
-340 STFNERRAAVIGLYQ
+340 STFNERYAAAIGLSQVYHKLGIFDSA
-355 TYQKLGMTDSVAHY
+355 YYYANLECGYSNRIINNMMEISCSRIKASSDMQKLSRE
-369 ASLKADYAND
+369 AD
-379 ILNKNMKTSTSRV
+379 
-392 SASYKQQQLTTKVKE
+392 E
-407 KESETKN
+407 KELEAERMRMYLLLFAAFIVVVVSLVFFVMRRKKERIRQRYDQYERDN
-414 AEHVGYFLIV
+414 A
-424 LALVAIYLVSI
+424 ALVQAQEELRMLLAES
-435 KIRKEKKGAK
+435 EEEK
-445 QKEAQYEQE
+445 QK
-454 KNSLTNKQRK
+454 
-464 LQALLVEHEE
+464 LV
-474 KSQQIF
+474 K
-480 AQKQEQI
+480 QKQGQI
-487 NQLLSR
+487 NLLLSR

-522 CHGNQRPSVDDWHE
+522 CHGNQKPSVDDWHE
-536 LREMMNK
+536 LRDMMNK

>member
-1 MTLPAWGP
+1 MLLFVMVFP
-9 LPVQEQKTR
+9 L
-18 SGMMIST
+18 
-25 TIETNEC
+25 
-32 SFSYL
+32 
-37 RGMRRLPFIIL
+37 
-48 AFLSLMVS
+48 LMVS
-56 CSRGDRELAAGFL
+56 CSRGGKELAAKL
-69 LADSLMEANPDS
+69 HLADSLIEAEPDS
-81 GLAYLQGLKG
+81 GVALLVSLEEE
-91 QAEKSSKADR
+91 AEDASKANR

-106 LLAKAMNKAYA
+106 LLAKAKNQAYV

-151 YRDLDSLPQA
+151 YRDLDSLPHA

-166 EAISQADTIS
+166 EAISQADTTS

-203 TLEASWNHIRYGL
+203 TLEASWNYIRYGL

-255 EKHQMLEEAAMSLG
+255 EKYQMLEEAAMSLG
-269 ALIETYTKRKDLKN
+269 TLIETYTKRKDLKN

-321 TGAIDSATFY
+321 TGAIDSAMFY
-331 FRKLKNKKQ
+331 FMKLKNKKH
-340 STFNERRAAVIGLYQ
+340 STFNERYAAAIGLSQVYHKLGIFDSA
-355 TYQKLGMTDSVAHY
+355 YYYANLECGYSNRIINNMMEISCSRIKASSDMQKLSRE
-369 ASLKADYAND
+369 AD
-379 ILNKNMKTSTSRV
+379 
-392 SASYKQQQLTTKVKE
+392 E
-407 KESETKN
+407 KELEAERMRMYLLLFAAFIVVVVSLVFFVMRRKKERIRQRYDQYERDN
-414 AEHVGYFLIV
+414 A
-424 LALVAIYLVSI
+424 ALVQAQEELRMLLAES
-435 KIRKEKKGAK
+435 EEEK
-445 QKEAQYEQE
+445 QK
-454 KNSLTNKQRK
+454 
-464 LQALLVEHEE
+464 LV
-474 KSQQIF
+474 K
-480 AQKQEQI
+480 QKQGQI
-487 NQLLSR
+487 NLLLSR

-522 CHGNQRPSVDDWHE
+522 CHGNQKPSVDDWHE
-536 LREMMNK
+536 LRDMMNK